1 MIVYKRN
8 ANKKNLLFKF
18 SIYKYL
24 FIIIFFYITSKIN
37 NESQPKIVFIRK
49 VNNYNINFTG
59 SLQFNNNNIFF
70 NLTSINYY
78 FSYYYNQVEFEY
90 CFCFY
95 DQENNLI
102 FPSDLSLYYNLH
114 FFCILKSNNINLQS
128 ISDIHQNKFFC
139 CLEYYELNNPAL
151 FEVKICENDK
161 CTSINI
167 SDCFNFNFNS

>member
-95 DQENNLI
+95 DQENNI
-102 FPSDLSLYYNLH
+102 
-114 FFCILKSNNINLQS
+114 S
-128 ISDIHQNKFFC
+128 I
-139 CLEYYELNNPAL
+139 
-151 FEVKICENDK
+151 
-161 CTSINI
+161 
-167 SDCFNFNFNS
+167 